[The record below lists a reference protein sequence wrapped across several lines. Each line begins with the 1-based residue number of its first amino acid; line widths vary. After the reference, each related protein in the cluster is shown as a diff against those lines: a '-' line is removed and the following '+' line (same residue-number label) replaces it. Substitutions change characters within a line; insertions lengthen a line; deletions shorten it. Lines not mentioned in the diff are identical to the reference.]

1 MENGMKKRERKIEIS
16 IWFSISSLGK
26 LTKKIRKNTPGS
38 DSSIIVCFYADF
50 WAKELG
56 TSFATQSQLLGRQN
70 LPLNFKARCTSIC
83 SMESWSAVLER
94 YLQYSFTTLGLISI
108 NSNITHD
115 NLLIPILCSP
125 SGLGHFYSIQI
136 LVT

>member
-16 IWFSISSLGK
+16 IWFSISCLGK
-26 LTKKIRKNTPGS
+26 LTKKIRKNTPGC
-38 DSSIIVCFYADF
+38 DSSIIVCFCADF
-50 WAKELG
+50 WAKLG
-56 TSFATQSQLLGRQN
+56 TSLAAQSQLLGRQN

-108 NSNITHD
+108 NSTSTFET
-115 NLLIPILCSP
+115 LELAILFSP
-125 SGLGHFYSIQI
+125 SGLGQCYLVQI